1 LKNEKFTVNMHLR
14 SQHTNASNTG
24 FRFERKM
31 PFSFS
36 TTHINTDIGL
46 ALSTLIKMQ
55 FLFTSDELFWRD
67 VVQFAGQG
75 QYVIFSI

>member
-1 LKNEKFTVNMHLR
+1 MHQIQVSGLKEKCRFHFQ
-14 SQHTNASNTG
+14 QHTA
-24 FRFERKM
+24 
-31 PFSFS
+31 
-36 TTHINTDIGL
+36 GL
-46 ALSTLIKMQ
+46 ALSTLIKLQ